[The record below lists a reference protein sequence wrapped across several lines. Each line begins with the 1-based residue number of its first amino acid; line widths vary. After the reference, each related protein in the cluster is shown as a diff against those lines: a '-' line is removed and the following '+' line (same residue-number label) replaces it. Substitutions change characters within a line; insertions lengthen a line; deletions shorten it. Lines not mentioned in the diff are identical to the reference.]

1 MMYGALIVYTM
12 LTLEDICMDKFF
24 IYKLVRQN
32 EKTNYN
38 FVDLDLDSAPSEG
51 AVYYGLTQNPQKRLS
66 QHRPKKGIDISLT
79 VIAEFESVWFA
90 LEHEAKVIADHVRKY
105 GKAPELQGMAN
116 SGVKATPNGGGQ

>member
-1 MMYGALIVYTM
+1 
-12 LTLEDICMDKFF
+12 MDKFF

-66 QHRPKKGIDISLT
+66 QHRPKKGNDISLT
-79 VIAEFESVWFA
+79 IIAEFESVWFA